1 MEYKL
6 IVYMLA
12 MLEHIATLL
21 LKRASALVEELSK
34 NSGGNTKPVITCK
47 YIKIARN
54 YHEVFTPPSPLAVP
68 LSLEKVYCTFRFGLD
83 FSFREKNLI
92 TFRVCIINVFVM
104 PARTESLISSR
115 VCRIRRRYSL
125 QELRK
130 LFADERRGTVM
141 KPALRTEPAQT
152 YEEVE

>member
-54 YHEVFTPPSPLAVP
+54 YHEVFTPPLPGRPLIFRKGLLYFPVWSRLF
-68 LSLEKVYCTFRFGLD
+68 LSREEFDYFPGLYYKCFCD
-83 FSFREKNLI
+83 ASTN
-92 TFRVCIINVFVM
+92 
-104 PARTESLISSR
+104 
-115 VCRIRRRYSL
+115 RIL
-125 QELRK
+125 
-130 LFADERRGTVM
+130 D
-141 KPALRTEPAQT
+141 
-152 YEEVE
+152 